1 VNKSLGQ
8 EMYESLFPN
17 SHFDWLPNDR
27 KKMIEEAAK
36 NWQKVNKKEDEQTN
50 DLTFTTVE
58 LS

>member
-1 VNKSLGQ
+1 
-8 EMYESLFPN
+8 MYESLFPN